1 MGVLAWSMTLHSS
14 ADLQNFP
21 NAHHNSSEEV
31 DQMDVN
37 AVELETFA
45 VCYNEESIWPTV
57 LNSKTTI
64 AKT

>member
-45 VCYNEESIWPTV
+45 VCYNE
-57 LNSKTTI
+57 
-64 AKT
+64 